1 MLKMESKIAHGG
13 NIIFDADLYEGPG
26 ARRDRVV
33 LKCLYGIDPAAV
45 KKIG

>member
-1 MLKMESKIAHGG
+1 MLKMESKIAHDG
-13 NIIFDADLYEGPG
+13 NTVFDADLYEGPG

-33 LKCLYGIDPAAV
+33 LICLYEIDPAAF